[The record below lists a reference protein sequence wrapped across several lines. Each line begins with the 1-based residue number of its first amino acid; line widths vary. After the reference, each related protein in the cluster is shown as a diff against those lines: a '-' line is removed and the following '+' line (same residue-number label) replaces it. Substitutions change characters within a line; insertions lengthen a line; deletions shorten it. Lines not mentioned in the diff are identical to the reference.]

1 MRHIQ
6 HILGQGNFRHIN
18 HSVVK
23 QQLHK
28 QGGRV
33 IGCGT
38 PSKKQGEGVRAH
50 ATSKFK
56 PLVRKLKN
64 NRIKLSEYD
73 PNNYG
78 IMKHK
83 IIDFNKIN

>member
-18 HSVVK
+18 HSIVK
-23 QQLHK
+23 QQLRK

-33 IGCGT
+33 MGCET
-38 PSKKQGEGVRAH
+38 PAKKMQGEGVRAH

-56 PLVRKLKN
+56 PLVYK
-64 NRIKLSEYD
+64 
-73 PNNYG
+73 
-78 IMKHK
+78 
-83 IIDFNKIN
+83 F